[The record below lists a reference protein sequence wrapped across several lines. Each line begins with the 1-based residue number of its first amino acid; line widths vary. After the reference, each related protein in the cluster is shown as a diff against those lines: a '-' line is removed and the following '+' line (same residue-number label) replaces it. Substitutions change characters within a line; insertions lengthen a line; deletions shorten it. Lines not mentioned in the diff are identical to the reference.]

1 MKTLKVICTAMVLA
15 LVLSV
20 PAYAGDIS
28 TPGMTAEPPVITSE
42 STEPGDIG
50 SPGVTSPNSSSLDS
64 ADFFE
69 FLLTLIF

>member
-28 TPGMTAEPPVITSE
+28 TPGITTSGPITTSE
-42 STEPGDIG
+42 PTEPDTTEP
-50 SPGVTSPNSSSLDS
+50 SQLNS

-69 FLLTLIF
+69 FLLTLVF

>member
-1 MKTLKVICTAMVLA
+1 MKTLKVICTALVLA

-28 TPGMTAEPPVITSE
+28 TPGFTS
-42 STEPGDIG
+42 SDPTTTSATGDI
-50 SPGVTSPNSSSLDS
+50 STPGFNAPASSQLDS

-69 FLLTLIF
+69 FLLTLVF

>member
-1 MKTLKVICTAMVLA
+1 MKTLKVICTAMVLG

-28 TPGMTAEPPVITSE
+28 TPGITTGPPVPTSE
-42 STEPGDIG
+42 SAAPGEINT
-50 SPGVTSPNSSSLDS
+50 PGFTSTS

-69 FLLTLIF
+69 FLLTLVF

>member
-28 TPGMTAEPPVITSE
+28 TPGITTPGPVTSE
-42 STEPGDIG
+42 PTEPDTTEP
-50 SPGVTSPNSSSLDS
+50 SQLVS

-69 FLLTLIF
+69 FLLTLVF

>member
-1 MKTLKVICTAMVLA
+1 MKTLKVICTAMVLT

-28 TPGMTAEPPVITSE
+28 TPGITTSGPIITSE
-42 STEPGDIG
+42 PAGPGDNN
-50 SPGVTSPNSSSLDS
+50 SPELTATSSGLDS

-69 FLLTLIF
+69 LLLSLVF

>member
-1 MKTLKVICTAMVLA
+1 MKTLKVICMAMVLG

-28 TPGMTAEPPVITSE
+28 TPGVTSGDPITPPPP
-42 STEPGDIG
+42 TEPGDI
-50 SPGVTSPNSSSLDS
+50 STPGFTSNS

-69 FLLTLIF
+69 FLITLVF

>member
-42 STEPGDIG
+42 STEPGIG